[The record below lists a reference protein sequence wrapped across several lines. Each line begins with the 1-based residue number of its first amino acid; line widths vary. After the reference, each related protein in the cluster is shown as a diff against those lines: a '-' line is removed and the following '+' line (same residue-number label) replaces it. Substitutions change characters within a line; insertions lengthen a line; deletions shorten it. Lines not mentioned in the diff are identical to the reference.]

1 MANEIDLTKKVSDEA
16 PNDSSAKKSADK
28 QDKKSK
34 NAKSGDGKSKKAS
47 QKPKKSIVKYF
58 KDVKAEFKK
67 VVWPTPKA
75 TTKNTVVVFI
85 MCALVALFI
94 FGIDSLFSL
103 LNTQVLG

>member
-16 PNDSSAKKSADK
+16 PIDSSAKKNADK

-47 QKPKKSIVKYF
+47 QKPKKSIIKYF
-58 KDVKAEFKK
+58 KDARAEFKK

-75 TTKNTVVVFI
+75 TTNNTVIVLVV
-85 MCALVALFI
+85 CAIAALFI

>member
-16 PNDSSAKKSADK
+16 PNDSSTKKNADK

-47 QKPKKSIVKYF
+47 QKPKKSIIKYF
-58 KDVKAEFKK
+58 KDARAEFKK

-75 TTKNTVVVFI
+75 TTNNTVIVLVV
-85 MCALVALFI
+85 CAIVALFI